1 MNYLLTNQ
9 ETERLK
15 FRLLKPEDF
24 DAWIHLFKAKDV
36 GRFLEMDPKL
46 SPHEM
51 CEVWFEKSMARYE
64 KGNGGMNVM
73 IDKESNRLVGQCGL
87 LIQTVENE
95 ERLEIGYSI
104 LPEFWNCGYA
114 TEAAVKCKNHAFEN
128 NLADSLISMVH
139 LDNISSEKV
148 ALKNGMSLEKKIGD
162 FNMFKIDK
170 KDWGKFEGE

>member
-1 MNYLLTNQ
+1 MNYLLTHQ
-9 ETERLK
+9 ETQRLK

-24 DAWIHLFKAKDV
+24 NEWVHLFKAKDIAL
-36 GRFLEMDPKL
+36 FLQMDPKL
-46 SPHEM
+46 SPQEM
-51 CEVWFEKSMARYE
+51 CKVWFEKSMFRYE

-87 LIQTVENE
+87 LIQTVDNE

-114 TEAAVKCKNHAFEN
+114 TEAAIKCKHHAFEN

-139 LDNISSEKV
+139 VENVGSEKV
-148 ALKNGMSLEKKIGD
+148 ALKNGMSLEKRSGD
-162 FNMFKIDK
+162 FNIFGIEK
-170 KDWGKFEGE
+170 KDWKRDV